1 MQNPQSDGSCV
12 DLTDLIARAH
22 KNEVSVVAHQPDC
35 RGRCKHAHTRA
46 HAQPHAHAR
55 AQRHARRQARAQVRV
70 VVGTDMMALTMLKP
84 PGDMGADIAYG
95 SAQRFGVP
103 MGCACAAA
111 C

>member
-1 MQNPQSDGSCV
+1 M
-12 DLTDLIARAH
+12 
-22 KNEVSVVAHQPDC
+22 
-35 RGRCKHAHTRA
+35 
-46 HAQPHAHAR
+46 
-55 AQRHARRQARAQVRV
+55 QARAQVRV